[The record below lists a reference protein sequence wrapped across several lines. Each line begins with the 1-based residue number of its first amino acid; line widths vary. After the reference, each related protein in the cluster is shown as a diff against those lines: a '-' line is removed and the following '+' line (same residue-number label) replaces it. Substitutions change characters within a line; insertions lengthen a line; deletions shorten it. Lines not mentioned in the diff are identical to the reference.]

1 MELPMHN
8 MFPCSP
14 CEQNAQAPERAPVT
28 VARNRL
34 FPKGEGNVHCE
45 DWRTPFRNRKNMI
58 IAPLQRIADVG
69 GGLLP
74 VAGFRCATGQI
85 GASGAIPE
93 AHLGN
98 DRVDG
103 LCYDTV
109 LKGRLRK
116 VNHIIHEHLTTED
129 IAQVEDILGKT
140 GLAPSRRGKAERRS
154 RGQVVHDFEQ
164 GRTLTSAGWGRS
176 T

>member
-1 MELPMHN
+1 MELPMHS

-93 AHLGN
+93 AHLDVQN
-98 DRVDG
+98 
-103 LCYDTV
+103 LPTP
-109 LKGRLRK
+109 LKSTDCQQSLLRY
-116 VNHIIHEHLTTED
+116 NED
-129 IAQVEDILGKT
+129 
-140 GLAPSRRGKAERRS
+140 
-154 RGQVVHDFEQ
+154 
-164 GRTLTSAGWGRS
+164 S
-176 T
+176 TIPTAAASV